1 MKLSK
6 KGIMIAILALM
17 AFTTVTLVL
26 AAKPL
31 MYRAQHDIN
40 AVYYQKL
47 VGPIGDQRVEE
58 WAWGKCNIMIMPEK
72 EIVSFHATLETADG
86 EIVNYRLKDYI
97 GIRYYSSSDVW
108 FINGVFEVK
117 YGDEVYTTE
126 AEMSYSVKRN
136 RVGTVYFPDLRAD
149 VWEKGTS
156 ILPPYEP

>member
-6 KGIMIAILALM
+6 KAIMIAIIALM
-17 AFTTVTLVL
+17 ALTTFTSVY

-31 MYRAQHDIN
+31 KYHAQHDIN
-40 AVYYQKL
+40 AVYYQKI
-47 VGPIGDQRVEE
+47 VDGRVEE
-58 WAWGKCNIMIMPEK
+58 WAWGKCNLMLMPEK

-86 EIVNYRLKDYI
+86 ETVNYRLKDYI
-97 GIRYYSSSDVW
+97 GIRYYPSLDVW

-117 YGDEVYTTE
+117 YGEEVYTTE
-126 AEMSYSVKRN
+126 AELSYSVSRN
-136 RVGTVYFPDLRAD
+136 RVGTVYFPDLRSD